1 MTTKEDVILW
11 FTCIHNKCDKV
22 TTANYSHNIALIK
35 ALAFN
40 YADKIKKQYGEIMA
54 YNNLTHIAE
63 IASEVTAG
71 NVAHKVATVK
81 SLCKRNIDFI
91 NEFGLIGYKERGVT
105 LKSDN
110 YNEV

>member
-1 MTTKEDVILW
+1 MITKEDVILW
-11 FTCIHNKCDKV
+11 FTRINNKCDRV
-22 TTANYSHNIALIK
+22 TTENYSHNVALIK

-40 YADKIKKQYGEIMA
+40 YTDKIKKQYGEIMA

-71 NVAHKVATVK
+71 NVTYKVATVK

-91 NEFGLIGYKERGVT
+91 NEFGLEK
-105 LKSDN
+105 
-110 YNEV
+110 

>member
-1 MTTKEDVILW
+1 MITKEDVILW
-11 FTCIHNKCDKV
+11 FTRINNKCDRV
-22 TTANYSHNIALIK
+22 TTENYSHNVALIK

-40 YADKIKKQYGEIMA
+40 QKQYGEIMA

-71 NVAHKVATVK
+71 NVTHKVATVK

-91 NEFGLIGYKERGVT
+91 NEFGLEK
-105 LKSDN
+105 
-110 YNEV
+110 